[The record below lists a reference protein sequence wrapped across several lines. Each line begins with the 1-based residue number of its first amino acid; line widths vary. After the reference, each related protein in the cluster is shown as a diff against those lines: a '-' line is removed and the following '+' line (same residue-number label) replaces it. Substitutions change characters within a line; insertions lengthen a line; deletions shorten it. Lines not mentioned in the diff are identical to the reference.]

1 MTFDASRLSTVR
13 DVSGSISGATFHAP
27 PTLSMAAPVRL
38 EDVARSKYFPTFDG
52 IRTVGIALL
61 IAGHA
66 GYPVA
71 GLPGDLGVSAFF
83 VLSGFLI
90 TRIIMREHD
99 ETGTVSLKTFY
110 ARRTLRI
117 FPAYYFYIIVSF
129 AIDWVKNDRWSTAQ
143 TVSAFGYMMNYFN
156 AVNNHPGTELAHA
169 WSLAVEEQF
178 YLLWPLAFLLLAK
191 RGRRALTWALVGSIV
206 VVMSWRSYLFL
217 SRTIGSAWAYNA
229 FDCRFDNLAIGCLLA
244 VTIDNPRVLAAGKAV
259 ANRVWYPLITLA
271 VLVVLRKLTS
281 VDFRYSI
288 GFTIYAALLAV
299 FFVQV
304 LQLYTTKL
312 WSWLENPAIRY
323 IGNIS
328 YPMYLWHIWGD
339 SVGRH
344 FPIHG
349 RLAEFVVQ
357 IVATILLG
365 TGSYFCIER
374 PFLVMKAKY
383 TARRRPQE
391 GLQMPG
397 ILRARD
403 AVLPGASSGQAT
415 GVAS

>member
-1 MTFDASRLSTVR
+1 
-13 DVSGSISGATFHAP
+13 
-27 PTLSMAAPVRL
+27 MAAPVRL
-38 EDVARSKYFPTFDG
+38 EDVVRSKYFPTFDG
-52 IRTVGIALL
+52 IRAIGIALL

-90 TRIIMREHD
+90 TRIIMREYD
-99 ETGTVSLKTFY
+99 ETGDISLRTFY

-117 FPAYYFYIIVSF
+117 FPAYYFYICVSF
-129 AIDWVKNDRWSTAQ
+129 AIDWYKQAHWSPAQ
-143 TVSAFGYMMNYFN
+143 TASAFGYMMNYFN
-156 AVNNHPGTELAHA
+156 AVNNHPGTELAHT

-191 RGRRALTWALVGSIV
+191 RGRRALTWALIGSIV
-206 VVMSWRSYLFL
+206 FVMSWRSYLFL
-217 SRTIGSAWAYNA
+217 SRTVGSAWAYNA
-229 FDCRFDNLAIGCLLA
+229 FDCRFDNLAVGCLLA
-244 VTIDNPRVLAAGKAV
+244 VTIDRPRVLAAGKTIATR
-259 ANRVWYPLITLA
+259 AWFPLVTLA
-271 VLVVLRKLTS
+271 ALVILRKLTT

-288 GFTIYAALLAV
+288 GFTIYAVLLAV

-304 LQLYTTKL
+304 LQLYPTRL
-312 WSWLENPAIRY
+312 WSWLEHPVVRY

-344 FPIHG
+344 FPVKA
-349 RLAEFVVQ
+349 RWVEFVVQ
-357 IVATILLG
+357 IVATIALG
-365 TGSYFCIER
+365 TASYFFVER

-383 TARRRPQE
+383 TARKRPHE

-397 ILRARD
+397 VLRAKD
-403 AVLPGASSGQAT
+403 AVLPTPTASTTSP
-415 GVAS
+415 VAS